1 MDNQETVVIN
11 ECHQKEDTCC
21 ICMEPVIT
29 TETGHLTS
37 KCCKHLIHI
46 NCFVSYT
53 IQNSHTANKC
63 PLCRYDMNTGL
74 QFNVNQYDNENSTYY
89 DSGDEY
95 NEYEDEY
102 YNDSADEYDPY
113 DNIPLVTYEES
124 NRLAPL
130 RRTRTEA
137 EIKAYCAAPYVSE
150 ITTLPVTLTNLSN
163 SSQTGAVYYTSEK
176 YDCMATYN
184 PHIKAMDVRY
194 QTKLPLAP
202 IVRQRNIV
210 CGCVPRNV
218 SIQLTHTE
226 MLYMLI
232 VYPDDGECD
241 KMLIYFPHSDTVIMS
256 AFVDKESVIEHNLDN
271 LQITGFSDT
280 KHNNRFIYVN
290 DCEFQCGS
298 LLAEVIEFQK
308 LKQIFNS

>member
-1 MDNQETVVIN
+1 MDNQDTVVIN

-46 NCFVSYT
+46 NCFVSYS
-53 IQNSHTANKC
+53 IQNAHTANKC
-63 PLCRYDMNTGL
+63 PLCRYDINTG
-74 QFNVNQYDNENSTYY
+74 QPFQASQYDNENSTYY

-102 YNDSADEYDPY
+102 YSDSSNEYVLN
-113 DNIPLVTYEES
+113 DNIPLVTYEER
-124 NRLAPL
+124 NRYKP
-130 RRTRTEA
+130 RTGA
-137 EIKAYCAAPYVSE
+137 EIKAYCAAPNVSN
-150 ITTLPVTLTNLSN
+150 ITTQPFTLTNLSN

-184 PHIKAMDVRY
+184 PHIQAMDVHY
-194 QTKLPLAP
+194 QTKPPLAP
-202 IVRQRNIV
+202 VDRQRKIV

-218 SIQLTHTE
+218 SIQLTHTDT
-226 MLYMLI
+226 LYMLI

-241 KMLIYFPHSDTVIMS
+241 KMLIYFPHNNIAIMS

-271 LQITGFSDT
+271 LQITGFSDA
-280 KHNNRFIYVN
+280 KYNNRFIYVN
-290 DCEFQCGS
+290 DCESRGGS